1 MLEWYYIMD
10 APVETL
16 ALCNDDD
23 AASIDSWASPM
34 VGFIERGDGVWHW
47 FSPQFGGS
55 EGSMEGAMGRVVA
68 AVYNGRN

>member
-47 FSPQFGGS
+47 FIPGLGGS
-55 EGSMEGAMGRVVA
+55 EASMERAMG
-68 AVYNGRN
+68 AVLRGVL